1 LTAKSDDR
9 IRCPSCGGPDVRHS
23 LPRGILDSIMG
34 VFHKTP
40 FRCRRCERR
49 FYSEELL
56 PDEESED
63 QEAAPTSGEKA
74 G

>member
-1 LTAKSDDR
+1 LTAESDDK
-9 IRCPSCGGPDVRHS
+9 IRCPSCGGLDVRHS

-56 PDEESED
+56 PEEGSED
-63 QEAAPTSGEKA
+63 QDAASASGKKA

>member
-1 LTAKSDDR
+1 
-9 IRCPSCGGPDVRHS
+9 VRHS